1 MNTTLHPFKRR
12 DIPDVLSRALKR
24 AHGSIPETLTGRAF
38 SKVKV
43 WFIDRYPKIHQNFWD
58 GVPAQI
64 NWKKNWGVKNTKIN
78 SKPTFTLP

>member
-24 AHGSIPETLTGRAF
+24 AHDGIPETLTGRAF

-43 WFIDRYPKIHQNFWD
+43 WFIDRYRFQGAVDFRDQTGATYCCYVTQADRGGKHP
-58 GVPAQI
+58 
-64 NWKKNWGVKNTKIN
+64 
-78 SKPTFTLP
+78 